1 MPPVEQNTVPLGHSY
16 VVSLGELKTVGKAS
30 EIPVV
35 SDTFKVAASY
45 ATQISEN
52 ASVLS
57 AKQYVEEGIKT
68 LSETE
73 TFSALQGKVTE
84 KVTEINSNPKVKETL
99 ENVKEKM
106 SLHLDSVKGKVVDTV
121 EHLDTLAAGGIDTLT
136 TKVPALNSPTK
147 ELYQTTKETASSYFS
162 LATEYVAT
170 FAVAQMSLKLAD
182 KSLNL
187 VEKTTK
193 YLHPDTK
200 DKSMLAVT
208 YSKLR
213 QTRRAL
219 RVVKRAGERKRY
231 LESDPVARVGLAG
244 SLASMLGL
252 NSLLDMFGLKIVAEK
267 RVRPEVEAVED
278 SDENHRQI
286 ADLKGDLA
294 GYKSE
299 EDPDYHPDTE
309 DSIDGEETDSGSEGE
324 TEEVVE
330 AVPEFDQAET
340 EALTETLP
348 EAEPAI
354 PEAELAVP
362 EAEVAV
368 PEAEVAVP
376 EAEAAV
382 PETEAA
388 VPETEA
394 AVAEVAVPEA
404 EAAVPEA
411 EAAVPE
417 VEGMPEAITEGV
429 PPALIDLMK
438 ANRDETHQSIDT
450 QL

>member
-1 MPPVEQNTVPLGHSY
+1 M
-16 VVSLGELKTVGKAS
+16 
-30 EIPVV
+30 
-35 SDTFKVAASY
+35 
-45 ATQISEN
+45 
-52 ASVLS
+52 
-57 AKQYVEEGIKT
+57 
-68 LSETE
+68 
-73 TFSALQGKVTE
+73 
-84 KVTEINSNPKVKETL
+84 
-99 ENVKEKM
+99 
-106 SLHLDSVKGKVVDTV
+106 
-121 EHLDTLAAGGIDTLT
+121 
-136 TKVPALNSPTK
+136 
-147 ELYQTTKETASSYFS
+147 
-162 LATEYVAT
+162 
-170 FAVAQMSLKLAD
+170 
-182 KSLNL
+182 
-187 VEKTTK
+187 
-193 YLHPDTK
+193 
-200 DKSMLAVT
+200 
-208 YSKLR
+208 
-213 QTRRAL
+213 
-219 RVVKRAGERKRY
+219 
-231 LESDPVARVGLAG
+231 
-244 SLASMLGL
+244 
-252 NSLLDMFGLKIVAEK
+252 

-299 EDPDYHPDTE
+299 EDPDYHPDPE

-354 PEAELAVP
+354 PEAELAV
-362 EAEVAV
+362 
-368 PEAEVAVP
+368 
-376 EAEAAV
+376 
-382 PETEAA
+382 
-388 VPETEA
+388 
-394 AVAEVAVPEA
+394 A

>member
-1 MPPVEQNTVPLGHSY
+1 
-16 VVSLGELKTVGKAS
+16 
-30 EIPVV
+30 
-35 SDTFKVAASY
+35 
-45 ATQISEN
+45 
-52 ASVLS
+52 
-57 AKQYVEEGIKT
+57 
-68 LSETE
+68 
-73 TFSALQGKVTE
+73 
-84 KVTEINSNPKVKETL
+84 
-99 ENVKEKM
+99 
-106 SLHLDSVKGKVVDTV
+106 
-121 EHLDTLAAGGIDTLT
+121 
-136 TKVPALNSPTK
+136 
-147 ELYQTTKETASSYFS
+147 
-162 LATEYVAT
+162 
-170 FAVAQMSLKLAD
+170 
-182 KSLNL
+182 
-187 VEKTTK
+187 
-193 YLHPDTK
+193 
-200 DKSMLAVT
+200 MLAVT

-330 AVPEFDQAET
+330 AVPEFDQVAT
-340 EALTETLP
+340 EAPTETLP
-348 EAEPAI
+348 EAESAI
-354 PEAELAVP
+354 S
-362 EAEVAV
+362 
-368 PEAEVAVP
+368 
-376 EAEAAV
+376 EAEA
-382 PETEAA
+382 
-388 VPETEA
+388 
-394 AVAEVAVPEA
+394 AVPEA

-411 EAAVPE
+411 EAAVPENEAAVPE

>member
-354 PEAELAVP
+354 PEAELAI
-362 EAEVAV
+362 
-368 PEAEVAVP
+368 
-376 EAEAAV
+376 AEAAV
-382 PETEAA
+382 PEAEAA

>member
-1 MPPVEQNTVPLGHSY
+1 
-16 VVSLGELKTVGKAS
+16 
-30 EIPVV
+30 
-35 SDTFKVAASY
+35 
-45 ATQISEN
+45 
-52 ASVLS
+52 
-57 AKQYVEEGIKT
+57 
-68 LSETE
+68 
-73 TFSALQGKVTE
+73 
-84 KVTEINSNPKVKETL
+84 
-99 ENVKEKM
+99 
-106 SLHLDSVKGKVVDTV
+106 
-121 EHLDTLAAGGIDTLT
+121 
-136 TKVPALNSPTK
+136 
-147 ELYQTTKETASSYFS
+147 
-162 LATEYVAT
+162 
-170 FAVAQMSLKLAD
+170 MSLKLAD

-213 QTRRAL
+213 RALRAL
-219 RVVKRAGERKRY
+219 RVVKRAGERLRY

-252 NSLLDMFGLKIVAEK
+252 NALLDMLGLKIVAEK

-286 ADLKGDLA
+286 ADLKGDLS
-294 GYKSE
+294 GYES
-299 EDPDYHPDTE
+299 
-309 DSIDGEETDSGSEGE
+309 
-324 TEEVVE
+324 EEVVE

-340 EALTETLP
+340 DAPTETLP
-348 EAEPAI
+348 EAEPVV
-354 PEAELAVP
+354 PEAEPVISETEAAVP

-368 PEAEVAVP
+368 PEAESAVP
-376 EAEAAV
+376 EAES
-382 PETEAA
+382 
-388 VPETEA
+388 
-394 AVAEVAVPEA
+394 
-404 EAAVPEA
+404 AVPEA

>member
-1 MPPVEQNTVPLGHSY
+1 
-16 VVSLGELKTVGKAS
+16 
-30 EIPVV
+30 
-35 SDTFKVAASY
+35 
-45 ATQISEN
+45 
-52 ASVLS
+52 
-57 AKQYVEEGIKT
+57 
-68 LSETE
+68 
-73 TFSALQGKVTE
+73 
-84 KVTEINSNPKVKETL
+84 
-99 ENVKEKM
+99 
-106 SLHLDSVKGKVVDTV
+106 
-121 EHLDTLAAGGIDTLT
+121 
-136 TKVPALNSPTK
+136 
-147 ELYQTTKETASSYFS
+147 
-162 LATEYVAT
+162 
-170 FAVAQMSLKLAD
+170 MSLKLAD

-200 DKSMLAVT
+200 DKSRLAVT

-244 SLASMLGL
+244 TLASMLGL

-278 SDENHRQI
+278 TDENHRQI

-299 EDPDYHPDTE
+299 EDPDYHPDME

-330 AVPEFDQAET
+330 AVPELDQAEP
-340 EALTETLP
+340 EASTETLP
-348 EAEPAI
+348 EAET
-354 PEAELAVP
+354 
-362 EAEVAV
+362 
-368 PEAEVAVP
+368 
-376 EAEAAV
+376 AA

-388 VPETEA
+388 VPEVEA
-394 AVAEVAVPEA
+394 
-404 EAAVPEA
+404 
-411 EAAVPE
+411 
-417 VEGMPEAITEGV
+417 MPEAITEGV

-438 ANRDETHQSIDT
+438 ANRDVTHQTIDT

>member
-340 EALTETLP
+340 DAPTENLP
-348 EAEPAI
+348 EAEPAV
-354 PEAELAVP
+354 PEAEPVISEAEAAVP
-362 EAEVAV
+362 EAEAAVPEAEVAVPGAEVAV

-376 EAEAAV
+376 EAEV
-382 PETEAA
+382 
-388 VPETEA
+388 
-394 AVAEVAVPEA
+394 
-404 EAAVPEA
+404 AVPEA

>member
-244 SLASMLGL
+244 TLASMLGL

-278 SDENHRQI
+278 TDENHRQI

-299 EDPDYHPDTE
+299 EDPDYHPDME

-330 AVPEFDQAET
+330 AVPELDQAEP
-340 EALTETLP
+340 EASTETLP
-348 EAEPAI
+348 EAET
-354 PEAELAVP
+354 
-362 EAEVAV
+362 
-368 PEAEVAVP
+368 
-376 EAEAAV
+376 AA

-394 AVAEVAVPEA
+394 AV
-404 EAAVPEA
+404 
-411 EAAVPE
+411 PE
-417 VEGMPEAITEGV
+417 VEAMPEAITEGV

-438 ANRDETHQSIDT
+438 ANRDVTHQTIDT

>member
-244 SLASMLGL
+244 TLASMLGL

-278 SDENHRQI
+278 NDENHRQI

-299 EDPDYHPDTE
+299 EDPDYHPDME

-330 AVPEFDQAET
+330 AVPELDQAEP
-340 EALTETLP
+340 EASTETLP
-348 EAEPAI
+348 EAET
-354 PEAELAVP
+354 
-362 EAEVAV
+362 
-368 PEAEVAVP
+368 
-376 EAEAAV
+376 AA

-394 AVAEVAVPEA
+394 AV
-404 EAAVPEA
+404 
-411 EAAVPE
+411 PE
-417 VEGMPEAITEGV
+417 VEAMPEAITEGV

-438 ANRDETHQSIDT
+438 ANRDETHQTIDT

>member
-1 MPPVEQNTVPLGHSY
+1 
-16 VVSLGELKTVGKAS
+16 
-30 EIPVV
+30 
-35 SDTFKVAASY
+35 
-45 ATQISEN
+45 
-52 ASVLS
+52 
-57 AKQYVEEGIKT
+57 
-68 LSETE
+68 
-73 TFSALQGKVTE
+73 
-84 KVTEINSNPKVKETL
+84 
-99 ENVKEKM
+99 
-106 SLHLDSVKGKVVDTV
+106 
-121 EHLDTLAAGGIDTLT
+121 
-136 TKVPALNSPTK
+136 
-147 ELYQTTKETASSYFS
+147 
-162 LATEYVAT
+162 
-170 FAVAQMSLKLAD
+170 MSLKLAD

-252 NSLLDMFGLKIVAEK
+252 NSLLDLLGLKIVAEK

-340 EALTETLP
+340 LP
-348 EAEPAI
+348 EAEPAL
-354 PEAELAVP
+354 PEAEPVISET
-362 EAEVAV
+362 EA
-368 PEAEVAVP
+368 AVP

-388 VPETEA
+388 VPDAEA
-394 AVAEVAVPEA
+394 AVPEA
-404 EAAVPEA
+404 EAAVPEAAVSEA

>member
-330 AVPEFDQAET
+330 AVPEYDQAET
-340 EALTETLP
+340 EAPTETIP
-348 EAEPAI
+348 EAEPAV
-354 PEAELAVP
+354 PEVEPAVP
-362 EAEVAV
+362 EAAVPETEAVV

-382 PETEAA
+382 PE
-388 VPETEA
+388 
-394 AVAEVAVPEA
+394 AEV
-404 EAAVPEA
+404 
-411 EAAVPE
+411 AVPE

>member
-1 MPPVEQNTVPLGHSY
+1 MGQLSVSYTCLNIKNDNLLYKMPPVEQNTVPLGHSY

-73 TFSALQGKVTE
+73 TFSALQG

-213 QTRRAL
+213 QPRRAL

-231 LESDPVARVGLAG
+231 LESDPVARAGVVG
-244 SLASMLGL
+244 SVASMLGL
-252 NSLLDMFGLKIVAEK
+252 NTVLD
-267 RVRPEVEAVED
+267 
-278 SDENHRQI
+278 QI
-286 ADLKGDLA
+286 L
-294 GYKSE
+294 
-299 EDPDYHPDTE
+299 
-309 DSIDGEETDSGSEGE
+309 
-324 TEEVVE
+324 
-330 AVPEFDQAET
+330 F
-340 EALTETLP
+340 
-348 EAEPAI
+348 
-354 PEAELAVP
+354 
-362 EAEVAV
+362 
-368 PEAEVAVP
+368 
-376 EAEAAV
+376 
-382 PETEAA
+382 
-388 VPETEA
+388 
-394 AVAEVAVPEA
+394 
-404 EAAVPEA
+404 
-411 EAAVPE
+411 
-417 VEGMPEAITEGV
+417 
-429 PPALIDLMK
+429 
-438 ANRDETHQSIDT
+438 
-450 QL
+450 

>member
-1 MPPVEQNTVPLGHSY
+1 MGSLLHIKYLQNVRLLFIMPPVEQNTVPLGHSY

-35 SDTFKVAASY
+35 SDTFKVAALY

-73 TFSALQGKVTE
+73 TFSALQGKV
-84 KVTEINSNPKVKETL
+84 NETL

-136 TKVPALNSPTK
+136 TKVPALNSPTE

-219 RVVKRAGERKRY
+219 RVVKRSGERKRH

-244 SLASMLGL
+244 GLASMLGL

-330 AVPEFDQAET
+330 AVPEYDQAET

-348 EAEPAI
+348 EAE
-354 PEAELAVP
+354 L
-362 EAEVAV
+362 
-368 PEAEVAVP
+368 AVP

-394 AVAEVAVPEA
+394 AVPET
-404 EAAVPEA
+404 
-411 EAAVPE
+411 
-417 VEGMPEAITEGV
+417 EGMPEAITEGV

>member
-330 AVPEFDQAET
+330 AVPEYDQAET
-340 EALTETLP
+340 EAPTETIP
-348 EAEPAI
+348 EAEPAV
-354 PEAELAVP
+354 PEAEPAVP
-362 EAEVAV
+362 EAEPAV
-368 PEAEVAVP
+368 PEAEP
-376 EAEAAV
+376 GIS
-382 PETEAA
+382 ETEA
-388 VPETEA
+388 
-394 AVAEVAVPEA
+394 AVPEA

-411 EAAVPE
+411 EVAVPE

>member
-106 SLHLDSVKGKVVDTV
+106 SLHLDTVKGKVVDTV

-231 LESDPVARVGLAG
+231 LESDPVARVGVAG
-244 SLASMLGL
+244 SVASMLGL
-252 NSLLDMFGLKIVAEK
+252 NSLLDVFGLKIVAEK
-267 RVRPEVEAVED
+267 KVRPEVEAVED

-309 DSIDGEETDSGSEGE
+309 DSIDAEETDSGSEGE

-330 AVPEFDQAET
+330 AVPELDQAEP
-340 EALTETLP
+340 EAEKTVPEAVAALP
-348 EAEPAI
+348 EAETAVR
-354 PEAELAVP
+354 EAETV
-362 EAEVAV
+362 
-368 PEAEVAVP
+368 
-376 EAEAAV
+376 
-382 PETEAA
+382 
-388 VPETEA
+388 
-394 AVAEVAVPEA
+394 
-404 EAAVPEA
+404 
-411 EAAVPE
+411 VPE
-417 VEGMPEAITEGV
+417 VEAAVREVEAMPEAITEGV

-438 ANRDETHQSIDT
+438 ANRDETHQTIDT

>member
-340 EALTETLP
+340 EAPTETLP
-348 EAEPAI
+348 EAEPAVPEAELVISESEAAI
-354 PEAELAVP
+354 PEAEAAIP
-362 EAEVAV
+362 EAEVV
-368 PEAEVAVP
+368 VP

-382 PETEAA
+382 PEAEA
-388 VPETEA
+388 
-394 AVAEVAVPEA
+394 AVPEA

>member
-73 TFSALQGKVTE
+73 TFSALQ
-84 KVTEINSNPKVKETL
+84 
-99 ENVKEKM
+99 
-106 SLHLDSVKGKVVDTV
+106 
-121 EHLDTLAAGGIDTLT
+121 
-136 TKVPALNSPTK
+136 
-147 ELYQTTKETASSYFS
+147 ETASSYFS
-162 LATEYVAT
+162 LATDYVAT

-348 EAEPAI
+348 EAEPAV
-354 PEAELAVP
+354 PDAEAAVP

-368 PEAEVAVP
+368 PETEAVVPEAEVAVP
-376 EAEAAV
+376 ETEAV
-382 PETEAA
+382 VTEAA
-388 VPETEA
+388 V
-394 AVAEVAVPEA
+394 VEVAVP

>member
-340 EALTETLP
+340 EAPTETLP
-348 EAEPAI
+348 EAEPAV
-354 PEAELAVP
+354 PEAEPVISETEAAVP
-362 EAEVAV
+362 EAVVAVPEAVVAV

-376 EAEAAV
+376 EAEATV
-382 PETEAA
+382 S
-388 VPETEA
+388 
-394 AVAEVAVPEA
+394 
-404 EAAVPEA
+404 EA

-417 VEGMPEAITEGV
+417 VEGMPDAITEGV

>member
-330 AVPEFDQAET
+330 AVPEYDQAET
-340 EALTETLP
+340 EAPTETIP
-348 EAEPAI
+348 EAEPVI
-354 PEAELAVP
+354 SEAEPVISETEAAVSETEAAVSETEAAVP
-362 EAEVAV
+362 ETVAVV

-382 PETEAA
+382 PE
-388 VPETEA
+388 
-394 AVAEVAVPEA
+394 AEV
-404 EAAVPEA
+404 
-411 EAAVPE
+411 AVPE

>member
-1 MPPVEQNTVPLGHSY
+1 MGSLLHTENFQNVRLLFIMPPVEQNTVPLGHSY

-170 FAVAQMSLKLAD
+170 FAVTQMSLKL
-182 KSLNL
+182 
-187 VEKTTK
+187 
-193 YLHPDTK
+193 
-200 DKSMLAVT
+200 
-208 YSKLR
+208 
-213 QTRRAL
+213 
-219 RVVKRAGERKRY
+219 AGERKRY
-231 LESDPVARVGLAG
+231 LESDPVARVGVAG
-244 SLASMLGL
+244 SVASMLGL
-252 NSLLDMFGLKIVAEK
+252 NSLLDVFGLKIVAEK
-267 RVRPEVEAVED
+267 KVRPEVEAVED

-286 ADLKGDLA
+286 ADLKGDLS

-324 TEEVVE
+324 TEEVPEV
-330 AVPEFDQAET
+330 VPELDQAE
-340 EALTETLP
+340 AKAPTETL
-348 EAEPAI
+348 A
-354 PEAELAVP
+354 
-362 EAEVAV
+362 
-368 PEAEVAVP
+368 
-376 EAEAAV
+376 EAEA
-382 PETEAA
+382 
-388 VPETEA
+388 
-394 AVAEVAVPEA
+394 
-404 EAAVPEA
+404 
-411 EAAVPE
+411 
-417 VEGMPEAITEGV
+417 MPEAITEGV
-429 PPALIDLMK
+429 PPVLIDLMK
-438 ANRDETHQSIDT
+438 ANRDETHKTIDT